1 MVPAEILLGHD
12 SLPAASN
19 SMLSTGGAICAGPRK
34 QFLRQPGTL
43 LHGIQDSVLPGN
55 RPVQEILCPSAVK
68 NVIHA
73 GKEAQLQ
80 SWKEPDPIAPY
91 RSRGTVV
98 AIRF

>member
-1 MVPAEILLGHD
+1 
-12 SLPAASN
+12 
-19 SMLSTGGAICAGPRK
+19 MLSTGGAICAGPRK

-91 RSRGTVV
+91 RSRGTAV

>member
-1 MVPAEILLGHD
+1 
-12 SLPAASN
+12 
-19 SMLSTGGAICAGPRK
+19 MLSNGAAIWRGTAQAVPSAT
-34 QFLRQPGTL
+34 GTL

-55 RPVQEILCPSAVK
+55 RPVQEILGPSAVK

-91 RSRGTVV
+91 RSRGTAV